1 MPFFGNIFATTLTN
15 TFKMKKHSLFFALAV
30 IFSAL
35 FISSCG
41 DNTPTTY
48 DESQHIGIYTGKH
61 ALADSVALRTILED
75 PDLDVFFDDSL
86 TITNGAST
94 TDGKLVAVSKYLNG
108 RSIEIDITKTSSN
121 ITPTSVGSLTFGPV
135 VLNNVKLNAGSNA
148 VWNSSITIANTNLV
162 AAVDFG
168 AITGIPVR
176 INGVFTKQ

>member
-1 MPFFGNIFATTLTN
+1 
-15 TFKMKKHSLFFALAV
+15 MKKQSLFFTIAV
-30 IFSAL
+30 IFAAF
-35 FISSCG
+35 FITSCG
-41 DNTPTTY
+41 DDTPTTY
-48 DESQHIGIYTGKH
+48 DESQHIGLYTGKH

-108 RSIEIDITKTSSN
+108 KSIEIDITKTTSN
-121 ITPTSVGSLTFGPV
+121 ITPTSIGSLIFGPV
-135 VLNNVKLNAGSNA
+135 TLNNVKLNAGSNA
-148 VWNSSITIANTNLV
+148 VWNSTFSIANTNLV

-176 INGVFTKQ
+176 INGTFTKQ